1 MAIDRRRFSFGAAFA
16 AAAPGFALATPPQ
29 LTKRI
34 PATGETIP
42 AVGMGSWLTFDVGAD
57 AAARAQR
64 AEVLRAFFAEGGRLI
79 DSSPMYGSS
88 QTVIGAGLAA
98 LGRHAAVFAADKVWT
113 PGGEDGPAQIEATRA
128 RWGVRNFDLLQ
139 VHNLV
144 DWRRHLETLF
154 AMKAAGRLRYV
165 GVTTYGGLRHAEIE
179 TIMTSEPVDF
189 VQLTYNVVDRNA
201 EARLLPIAAERGIAV
216 IANRPF
222 REGALFSAVAGTKPP
237 ALARE
242 IGAES
247 WAQFML
253 KFAISHPAITCAIPA
268 TRRVDHMKENMGALS
283 GPVPDPGIRA
293 RMTSVFASL

>member
-1 MAIDRRRFSFGAAFA
+1 MAIDRRRFSLGAAFA
-16 AAAPGFALATPPQ
+16 AAAPALALAAPPQ

-34 PATGETIP
+34 PATGEAIP
-42 AVGMGSWLTFDVGAD
+42 ALGMGSWLTFDVGAD

-64 AEVLRAFFAEGGRLI
+64 AEVLGAFFAEGGRLI

-88 QTVIGAGLAA
+88 QSVIGAGLAA
-98 LGRHAAVFAADKVWT
+98 LGRHADVFAADKVWT

-128 RWGVRNFDLLQ
+128 RWGVRHFDLLQ

-179 TIMTSEPVDF
+179 TIMTSEPLDF
-189 VQLTYNVVDRNA
+189 VQLTYNIVDRDA

-222 REGALFSAVAGTKPP
+222 REGALFSAVAGKKPP
-237 ALARE
+237 TLARE
-242 IGAES
+242 IGAAS

-283 GPVPDPGIRA
+283 GAVPDARA
-293 RMTSVFASL
+293 RAQMASIIAAL

>member
-1 MAIDRRRFSFGAAFA
+1 MAIDRRRFSLGAAFA
-16 AAAPGFALATPPQ
+16 ATAPGFALAAPPI

-34 PATGETIP
+34 PATGEAIS
-42 AVGMGSWLTFDVGAD
+42 ALGMGSWLTFDVGAD

-64 AEVLRAFFAEGGRLI
+64 EEVLGAFFAEGGRLI

-88 QTVIGAGLAA
+88 QSVIGAGLAA
-98 LGRHAAVFAADKVWT
+98 LGRHADVFAADKVWT

-128 RWGVRNFDLLQ
+128 RWGVGKFDLLQ

-165 GVTTYGGLRHAEIE
+165 GVTTYGGQRHAEIE
-179 TIMTSEPVDF
+179 TIIAREPIDF
-189 VQLTYNVVDRNA
+189 VQLTYNIVDREA
-201 EARLLPIAAERGIAV
+201 EARLLPIAAERGVAV

-222 REGALFSAVAGTKPP
+222 REGGLFSKVAGKRPP
-237 ALARE
+237 SLADE
-242 IGAES
+242 IGAAS

-283 GPVPDPGIRA
+283 GPVPDDALRA
-293 RMTSVFASL
+293 RMAAIFAAL

>member
-1 MAIDRRRFSFGAAFA
+1 MSIDRRRFSLGAALA
-16 AAAPGFALATPPQ
+16 AAASAGALAAPPI

-34 PATGETIP
+34 PATGEAIS
-42 AVGMGSWLTFDVGAD
+42 ALGMGSWLTFDVGAD

-64 AEVLRAFFAEGGRLI
+64 EEVLGAFFAEGGRLI

-88 QTVIGAGLAA
+88 QSVIGAGLAA
-98 LGRHAAVFAADKVWT
+98 LGRHADVFAADKVWT

-128 RWGVRNFDLLQ
+128 RWGVGKFDLLQ

-165 GVTTYGGLRHAEIE
+165 GVTTYGGQRHAEIE
-179 TIMTSEPVDF
+179 TIIAREPIDF
-189 VQLTYNVVDRNA
+189 VQLTYNIVDREA
-201 EARLLPIAAERGIAV
+201 EARLLPIAAERGVAV

-222 REGALFSAVAGTKPP
+222 REGGLFSKVAGKRPP
-237 ALARE
+237 SLADE
-242 IGAES
+242 IGAAS

-283 GPVPDPGIRA
+283 GPVPDDALRA
-293 RMTSVFASL
+293 RMAAIFAAL